1 MLRSSARP
9 DCRAAIRAAMAA
21 TTAQAKGSSLERILG
36 STPAAAWTHC
46 RELGFQPYPL
56 LPLRDAPA
64 R

>member
-9 DCRAAIRAAMAA
+9 DCRAAMAP
-21 TTAQAKGSSLERILG
+21 TTALAKESIL
-36 STPAAAWTHC
+36 AAQMHC
-46 RELGFQPYPL
+46 RVPGFQPYPL

>member
-9 DCRAAIRAAMAA
+9 DCRAAMAP
-21 TTAQAKGSSLERILG
+21 TTALAKESILEWTL
-36 STPAAAWTHC
+36 AAQMHC
-46 RELGFQPYPL
+46 CAPGFQPYPL

>member
-9 DCRAAIRAAMAA
+9 DCRAAIRATMAP
-21 TTAQAKGSSLERILG
+21 TTALAKESILEWIL
-36 STPAAAWTHC
+36 AAQMHC
-46 RELGFQPYPL
+46 RVPGFQPYPL